1 MKKEVAEKMTKPQY
15 EAVTHKDGPMLV
27 LAGPGSG
34 KTFVLTLRIQELI
47 EEGHVN
53 PGNILVVT
61 FTRAAADQ
69 MKERFLKLS
78 SQETT
83 AVSFGTFHSI
93 FFKIIR
99 YAYHYQ
105 GSQIIREEQKYA
117 LLREIIRSKKVA
129 IEDEKE
135 FISGL
140 ISEISLVKGEMMNL
154 EHYYSTSCPSEVFCE
169 IFQAYQGWMD
179 QNHMIDFDDMQVI
192 CYELFKGRP
201 DILASW
207 QRKFQ
212 YILVDEFQ
220 DISRIQYELV
230 KMLSAPLN
238 NLFIVGDDD
247 QSIYRFRGARPEIML
262 GFEKDYPNCKKVLLD
277 VNFRCDR
284 NIVAAA
290 GRVISKNKTRFE
302 KEIQANRP
310 AACAVLVRKFEDSS
324 KQYLHVIREI
334 QEAEKQGTPLEE
346 MAVLF
351 RTTRCAGG
359 LVQKLMDFNI
369 PFQMKDV
376 LPDLYSHFI
385 SRNILAYVRIAM
397 GSRDRSDFLEIINRP
412 NRYVSRTLFDTPQV
426 SFDALANVFL
436 KQDKEWMAD
445 RIYKLEVQ
453 VKMISKM
460 TPYAAISYIRNA
472 IGYEEY
478 LQEYAAFRRMKPSEL
493 FDILDEIQENSREFK
508 TFDEW
513 LLHIETYQ
521 QELKEK
527 AADRNRK
534 GEGVVL
540 STMHAAKGLEY
551 DTVYIIDANEGITP
565 HEKAVLEEDIEEER
579 RLFYVAMTRAKNR
592 LLICCT
598 KEKFNKAQEPSMFIR
613 EFLGSKKKKQQERN

>member
-1 MKKEVAEKMTKPQY
+1 MKEELAAGMTKPQY
-15 EAVTHKDGPMLV
+15 EAVTHKNGPMLV

-34 KTFVLTLRIQELI
+34 KTFVLTCRIQELI
-47 EEGHVN
+47 EAGHVN

-69 MKERFLKLS
+69 MKERFLKMFG
-78 SQETT
+78 QETT
-83 AVSFGTFHSI
+83 SVSFGTFHSV
-93 FFKIIR
+93 FFRIIR
-99 YAYHYQ
+99 YAYQYQ
-105 GSQIIREEQKYA
+105 SSQIIREEQKYA
-117 LLREIIRSKKVA
+117 VLREIIRSQQVA

-140 ISEISLVKGEMMNL
+140 ISEISVVKGEMMNL
-154 EHYYSTSCPSEVFCE
+154 DHYYSTSCPSDVFRR
-169 IFQAYQGWMD
+169 IFTAYQSWLD
-179 QNHMIDFDDMQVI
+179 QNRMIDFDDMQVI
-192 CYELFKGRP
+192 CYELFRGRP

-207 QRKFQ
+207 QRKYQ

-220 DISRIQYELV
+220 DICRIQYELV
-230 KMLSAPLN
+230 RMLAAPQN

-262 GFEKDYPNCKKVLLD
+262 GFEKDYPGCKRVLLD

-290 GRVISKNKTRFE
+290 GRVIRQNRTRFD
-302 KEIQANRP
+302 KEIRANRP
-310 AACAVLVRKFEDSS
+310 ASHAVLVRKFDDSS
-324 KQYLHVIREI
+324 QQYLHVIREI
-334 QEAEKQGTPLEE
+334 QKSAQAGIPLED

-351 RTTRCAGG
+351 RTARCAGG

-412 NRYVSRTLFDTPQV
+412 NRYVNRAVFDTPKV
-426 SFDALANVFL
+426 SFDALAAAF
-436 KQDKEWMAD
+436 QDKEWMAD
-445 RIYKLEVQ
+445 RIYKLEAQ
-453 VKMISKM
+453 INMLSRM

-472 IGYEEY
+472 IGYEKY

-493 FDILDEIQENSREFK
+493 LDILDEIQEASKEF
-508 TFDEW
+508 DSYEEW
-513 LLHIETYQ
+513 LLHIESYQ
-521 QELKEK
+521 RELKEQ
-527 AADRNRK
+527 AAERNRR

-540 STMHAAKGLEY
+540 STMHASKGLEY

-565 HEKAVLEEDIEEER
+565 HEKAVLDEDIEEER

-598 KEKFNKAQEPSMFIR
+598 REKFHKAQEPSMFIR
-613 EFLGSKKKKQQERN
+613 EFLDSRKKEKRTG

>member
-1 MKKEVAEKMTKPQY
+1 MNKELADKMTGPQY
-15 EAVTHKDGPMLV
+15 EAVTHKDGPMMV

-34 KTFVLTLRIQELI
+34 KTFVLTCRIQELI
-47 EEGHVN
+47 EDGHVN
-53 PGNILVVT
+53 PGSILVVT

-69 MKERFLKLS
+69 MKERFLKMS
-78 SQETT
+78 GQETT
-83 AVSFGTFHSI
+83 AVSFGTFHSV

-99 YAYHYQ
+99 YAYQYT

-117 LLREIIRSKKVA
+117 VLREIIRGQQVT

-135 FISGL
+135 FINGIL
-140 ISEISLVKGEMMNL
+140 SEISVVKGEMMNL
-154 EHYYSTSCPSEVFCE
+154 DHYYSVSCPSDVFRN
-169 IFQAYQGWMD
+169 IFRAYQEWMD
-179 QNHMIDFDDMQVI
+179 QNRMIDFDDMQVI
-192 CYELFKGRP
+192 CWELFRGRP

-207 QRKFQ
+207 QKKYR

-220 DISRIQYELV
+220 DICRIQYELV
-230 KMLSAPLN
+230 RMLAAPEN

-262 GFEKDYPNCKKVLLD
+262 GFEKDYPGCRKVLLD

-290 GRVISKNKTRFE
+290 GRVIRKNRTRFA
-302 KEIQANRP
+302 KEIRASRP
-310 AACAVLVRKFEDSS
+310 AEHAVLVRKFDDSNQ
-324 KQYLHVIREI
+324 QYLHVIREI
-334 QEAEKQGTPLEE
+334 QRKAQEGTPLED

-351 RTTRCAGG
+351 RTARCAGG
-359 LVQKLMDFNI
+359 LVQKMMDFNI

-412 NRYVSRTLFDTPQV
+412 NRYVSRNVFDTPQV
-426 SFDALANVFL
+426 SFDALAAKF
-436 KQDKEWMAD
+436 KDRDWMAD

-453 VKMISKM
+453 IKMLSRM

-472 IGYEEY
+472 MGYEQY
-478 LQEYAAFRRMKPSEL
+478 LEEYAQFRRMKPSEL
-493 FDILDEIQENSREFK
+493 LDVLDEIQEASREFE
-508 TFDEW
+508 TYEAW
-513 LLHIETYQ
+513 LLHIEAYQ
-521 QELKEK
+521 KELKEQ
-527 AADRNRK
+527 AADRNRR

-540 STMHAAKGLEY
+540 STMHGSKGLEY

-565 HEKAVLEEDIEEER
+565 HEKAVLDEDIEEER
-579 RLFYVAMTRAKNR
+579 RLFYVAMTRAKNH

-598 KEKFNKAQEPSMFIR
+598 KEKFHKAQEPSMFIR
-613 EFLGSKKKKQQERN
+613 EFLGSGKKKKSPAS

>member
-1 MKKEVAEKMTKPQY
+1 MKEELAAGMTKPQY
-15 EAVTHKDGPMLV
+15 EAVTHKNGPMLV

-34 KTFVLTLRIQELI
+34 KTFVLTCRIQELI
-47 EEGHVN
+47 EAGHVN

-69 MKERFLKLS
+69 MKERFLKMS
-78 SQETT
+78 GQETT
-83 AVSFGTFHSI
+83 SVSFGTFHSV
-93 FFKIIR
+93 FFRIIR
-99 YAYHYQ
+99 YAYQYQ
-105 GSQIIREEQKYA
+105 SSQIIREEQKYA
-117 LLREIIRSKKVA
+117 VLREIIRSQQVA

-140 ISEISLVKGEMMNL
+140 ISEISVVKGEMMNL
-154 EHYYSTSCPSEVFCE
+154 DHYYSTSCPSDVFRR
-169 IFQAYQGWMD
+169 IFTAYQSWLD
-179 QNHMIDFDDMQVI
+179 QNRMIDFDDMQVI
-192 CYELFKGRP
+192 CYELFRGRP

-207 QRKFQ
+207 QRKYQ

-220 DISRIQYELV
+220 DICRIQYELV
-230 KMLSAPLN
+230 RMLAAPQN

-262 GFEKDYPNCKKVLLD
+262 GFEKDYPGCKRVLLD

-290 GRVISKNKTRFE
+290 GRVIRQNRTRFD
-302 KEIQANRP
+302 KEIRANRP
-310 AACAVLVRKFEDSS
+310 ASHAVLVRKFDDSS
-324 KQYLHVIREI
+324 QQYLHVIREI
-334 QEAEKQGTPLEE
+334 QKSAQAGIPLED

-351 RTTRCAGG
+351 RTARCAGG

-412 NRYVSRTLFDTPQV
+412 NRYVNRAVFDTPKV
-426 SFDALANVFL
+426 SFDALAAAF
-436 KQDKEWMAD
+436 QDKEWMAD
-445 RIYKLEVQ
+445 RIYKLEAQ
-453 VKMISKM
+453 INMLSRM

-472 IGYEEY
+472 IGYEKY

-493 FDILDEIQENSREFK
+493 LDILDEIQEASKEF
-508 TFDEW
+508 DSYEEW
-513 LLHIETYQ
+513 LLHIESYQ
-521 QELKEK
+521 RELKEQ
-527 AADRNRK
+527 AAERNRR

-540 STMHAAKGLEY
+540 STMHASKGLEY

-565 HEKAVLEEDIEEER
+565 HEKAVLDEDIEEER

-598 KEKFNKAQEPSMFIR
+598 REKFHKAQEPSMFIR
-613 EFLGSKKKKQQERN
+613 EFLDSRKKEKRTG

>member
-1 MKKEVAEKMTKPQY
+1 MKEELAAGMTKPQY
-15 EAVTHKDGPMLV
+15 EAVTHKNGPMLV

-34 KTFVLTLRIQELI
+34 KTFVLTCRIQELI
-47 EEGHVN
+47 EVGHVN

-69 MKERFLKLS
+69 MKERFLKMS
-78 SQETT
+78 GQETT
-83 AVSFGTFHSI
+83 SVSFGTFHSV
-93 FFKIIR
+93 FFRIIR
-99 YAYHYQ
+99 YAYQYQ
-105 GSQIIREEQKYA
+105 SSQIIREEQKYA
-117 LLREIIRSKKVA
+117 VLREIIRSQQVA

-140 ISEISLVKGEMMNL
+140 ISEISVVKGEMMNL
-154 EHYYSTSCPSEVFCE
+154 DHYYSTSCPSDVFRR
-169 IFQAYQGWMD
+169 IFTAYQSWLD
-179 QNHMIDFDDMQVI
+179 QNRMIDFDDMQVI
-192 CYELFKGRP
+192 CYELFRGRP

-207 QRKFQ
+207 QRKYQ

-220 DISRIQYELV
+220 DICRIQYELV
-230 KMLSAPLN
+230 RMLAAPQN

-262 GFEKDYPNCKKVLLD
+262 GFEKDYPGCKRVLLD

-290 GRVISKNKTRFE
+290 GRVIRQNRTRFD
-302 KEIQANRP
+302 KEIRANRP
-310 AACAVLVRKFEDSS
+310 ASHAVLVRKFDDSS
-324 KQYLHVIREI
+324 QQYLHVIREI
-334 QEAEKQGTPLEE
+334 QKSAQAGIPLED

-351 RTTRCAGG
+351 RTARCAGG

-412 NRYVSRTLFDTPQV
+412 NRYVNRAVFDTPKV
-426 SFDALANVFL
+426 SFDALAAAF
-436 KQDKEWMAD
+436 QDKEWMAD
-445 RIYKLEVQ
+445 RIYKLEAQ
-453 VKMISKM
+453 INMLSRM

-472 IGYEEY
+472 IGYEKY

-493 FDILDEIQENSREFK
+493 LDILDEIQEASKEF
-508 TFDEW
+508 DSYEEW
-513 LLHIETYQ
+513 LLHIESYQ
-521 QELKEK
+521 RELKEQ
-527 AADRNRK
+527 AAERNRR

-540 STMHAAKGLEY
+540 STMHASKGLEY

-565 HEKAVLEEDIEEER
+565 HEKAVLDEDIEEER

-598 KEKFNKAQEPSMFIR
+598 REKFHKAQEPSMFIR
-613 EFLGSKKKKQQERN
+613 EFLDSRKKEKRTG